1 MVEVYK
7 LAHEL
12 EVSSIEII
20 EAMKKLDIP
29 VQLPNPSVSLV
40 DAQKI
45 RASFKKG
52 SGFLFKNGSFFIT
65 AVVSMTLLLS
75 INSDKVFADDTPPP
89 AITSSNSTI
98 SEPTI
103 YSLPA
108 FKDQAV
114 VASKTIRD
122 SFTVMVQEK
131 LIDLGLF
138 SGPATGD
145 NDQSTQQAIK
155 SFQKKA
161 GLEKIDGMVGPETLP
176 KLLLGE
182 AAYTTTAPL
191 TSNSNGPVWGDDQL
205 QFMRVNGTY
214 MDVLWGHVTHD
225 NPIDTFQLYVDGEL
239 HSTLDANACINSC
252 SSTSGDMRFKID
264 GLAVDTT
271 YEFEVVACDGDGNCS
286 TNNPTTTQ
294 STVDKP
300 PVWDESLPLTVSEI
314 GTRFNLNIPFGAV
327 TDDIQVSYYEVY
339 VNGALATFRT
349 ISDIRLFVSPKN
361 DMTCGQQEVYIIA
374 YDTIG
379 QSSKSPTTTTTTT
392 TTLPGTPSMTIT
404 ASEVSDGDTSS
415 DSALS
420 LTFTASA
427 STTDF
432 AVGDISVSGGTLS
445 NFSGS
450 GTTYTATFT
459 PTAQGATTI
468 DVASSTFTNA
478 STSTDNTAATQF
490 NWTYSTA
497 PTIAITASEV
507 SDGATSSD
515 SALSLTFTASQSTT
529 NFAAGDVVV
538 SGGTLSN
545 FSGSGT
551 TYTATFTP
559 SAAGATTIDVAGGT
573 FTNAFSTN
581 NTAAT
586 QFNWTYSPAP
596 PTMTITAAEV
606 NDGDTSNDTSLSVTF
621 TASQSTTNF
630 TAGDVVVSGGTLSN
644 FSGSGTTYTATFTPS
659 AEGATTIDITANSFT
674 NAFSTNN
681 TAATQFNWTY
691 STASASTTSANR
703 WVIAVI
709 DETMGAYTCGGNFNA
724 MPSYMPPGPMH
735 NGNCDVDGAWGEFR
749 TLWPNRK
756 FFLIEPWENTSD
768 QVTDF
773 DVSSLNPSIDGLSH
787 IKLPAAFVTE
797 AQAGEKAVYIQ
808 STRNTGGT
816 NWWSEIGGSS
826 LPSGAEVI
834 LWVDNSGSL
843 TTGKVQAEYNAFI
856 SAAAAANVTV
866 TEVTNLTSEQG
877 GSLLRE
883 DWINPFDPDYP

>member
-7 LAHEL
+7 LAYEL
-12 EVSSIEII
+12 EVSSIQII
-20 EAMKKLDIP
+20 EAMKELDIP
-29 VQLPNPSVSLV
+29 VQLPNPSMSTD

-45 RASFKKG
+45 RASFKK
-52 SGFLFKNGSFFIT
+52 SSRFLFKNGSLFIT
-65 AVVSMTLLLS
+65 AILSITLLLS
-75 INSDKVFADDTPPP
+75 INSDKVFADDTAPPP
-89 AITSSNSTI
+89 AVTSSNSTI
-98 SEPTI
+98 SEPTVF
-103 YSLPA
+103 SLPA
-108 FKDQAV
+108 FKEQAV
-114 VASKTIRD
+114 VASNTIRD
-122 SFTVMVQEK
+122 SFTIMVQEK
-131 LIDLGLF
+131 LIDLGLL

-145 NDQSTQQAIK
+145 NDKSTQQAIK

-191 TSNSNGPVWGDDQL
+191 ASNSNGPVWGDDQL

-271 YEFEVVACDGDGNCS
+271 YEFEVVACDGAGNCS
-286 TNNPTTTQ
+286 TGNPTTSQ

-314 GTRFNLNIPFGAV
+314 GTRFNLNIPVGAV

-339 VNGALATFRT
+339 VNGALSTFRT

-379 QSSKSPTTTTTTT
+379 QSSKSPTTTVTKEECPTTVAASPTTTTT

-515 SALSLTFTASQSTT
+515 SALSLTFTTSQSTT

-559 SAAGATTIDVAGGT
+559 SAAGATTIDVAANT

-586 QFNWTYSPAP
+586 QFNWTY
-596 PTMTITAAEV
+596 
-606 NDGDTSNDTSLSVTF
+606 
-621 TASQSTTNF
+621 
-630 TAGDVVVSGGTLSN
+630 VVSSKLAACGDS
-644 FSGSGTTYTATFTPS
+644 
-659 AEGATTIDITANSFT
+659 
-674 NAFSTNN
+674 STN
-681 TAATQFNWTY
+681 
-691 STASASTTSANR
+691 ANR
-703 WVIAVI
+703 WVVSVI
-709 DETMGAYTCGGNFNA
+709 DEDSGGPSASIMDAQWTNFRS
-724 MPSYMPPGPMH
+724 SY
-735 NGNCDVDGAWGEFR
+735 
-749 TLWPNRK
+749 PNRC
-756 FFLIEPWENTSD
+756 FHLLEPYAASYSNRSNPNGIG
-768 QVTDF
+768 
-773 DVSSLNPSIDGLSH
+773 SSIAIPTAFINELS
-787 IKLPAAFVTE
+787 
-797 AQAGEKAVYIQ
+797 AGTTFHSRVN
-808 STRNTGGT
+808 RD
-816 NWWSEIGGSS
+816 GGSTAS
-826 LPSGAEVI
+826 RSDWWDLIGADVLPSGAKI
-834 LWVDNSGSL
+834 GLCIDNSGSMNVNTVRSSL
-843 TTGKVQAEYNAFI
+843 NLFKQK
-856 SAAAAANVTV
+856 AAAAGVTIV
-866 TEVTNLTSEQG
+866 TGLNGNSSTYDCSGMTVEQWISG
-877 GSLLRE
+877 LRI
-883 DWINPFDPDYP
+883 DIN